1 MGLLLDGVL
10 YETIYQDLDED
21 EDEEIVVGI
30 KASSEDNNPKNL
42 SGTMDN
48 IGWNPELKL
57 LRILQATEEEDEE
70 SHHSRAQSEA
80 SLEA

>member
-1 MGLLLDGVL
+1 LGLLSGAVL
-10 YETIYQDLDED
+10 YETVYQNLDD
-21 EDEEIVVGI
+21 DEETMVGI
-30 KASSEDNNPKNL
+30 KASSKDRNLKNL
-42 SGTMDN
+42 SAMMDG

-70 SHHSRAQSEA
+70 GHNSRAQSKT